1 MIFLFKSIG
10 IVPRLDSD
18 DALKLAIKIC
28 RYLKSRKIDIFPEIE
43 FAKNNLIGQG
53 VSLSQMEVDLIIT
66 IGGDGT
72 VLKTSMNIPKPE
84 TPILAINMGRRGY
97 LTEVEPNQALTALEE
112 CLQGKYELEQH
123 SKLSVYF
130 RDKHIAEGV
139 NEALLT
145 PATSWKMQ
153 NFVIKQNNHKLIEQ
167 RADGLIVATPTGS
180 TAHSFSAGG
189 PILETS
195 LDAFVVVFISPA
207 DYMRSLVLSSTDDLS
222 IKLTNT
228 NMGALLTVDGRYTK
242 QLAPEESI
250 IIRKSK
256 NRAVF
261 VRLNSSFWS
270 RSLTRH
276 KLGPREDDSVYS

>member
-1 MIFLFKSIG
+1 
-10 IVPRLDSD
+10 
-18 DALKLAIKIC
+18 
-28 RYLKSRKIDIFPEIE
+28 
-43 FAKNNLIGQG
+43 
-53 VSLSQMEVDLIIT
+53 
-66 IGGDGT
+66 
-72 VLKTSMNIPKPE
+72 
-84 TPILAINMGRRGY
+84 
-97 LTEVEPNQALTALEE
+97 LTEVEPNQALIALEE
-112 CLQGKYELEQH
+112 CLQGKYDLEEH
-123 SKLSVYF
+123 YKLSVYF

-145 PATSWKMQ
+145 PATSWKIL
-153 NFVIKQNNHKLIEQ
+153 NFILKQNKHKLIEQ

-222 IKLTNT
+222 IKLTGT

-276 KLGPREDDSVYS
+276 KLGSERG

>member
-1 MIFLFKSIG
+1 
-10 IVPRLDSD
+10 
-18 DALKLAIKIC
+18 
-28 RYLKSRKIDIFPEIE
+28 
-43 FAKNNLIGQG
+43 
-53 VSLSQMEVDLIIT
+53 
-66 IGGDGT
+66 
-72 VLKTSMNIPKPE
+72 MNIPKPE

-97 LTEVEPNQALTALEE
+97 LTKVEPDQALIALKE
-112 CLQGKYELEQH
+112 CLQGKYDLEKH
-123 SKLSVYF
+123 SKLSVFF

-145 PATSWKMQ
+145 PAKPWKML
-153 NFVIKQNNHKLIEQ
+153 NFVLEQNKNRLIEQ

-207 DYMRSLVLSSTDDLS
+207 DYMRSLVLSSTNDLS
-222 IKLTNT
+222 IKLTDT
-228 NMGALLTVDGRYTK
+228 NIGALLTVDGRYTK
-242 QLAPEESI
+242 QLSPEESI

-256 NRAVF
+256 NGAVF

-276 KLGPREDDSVYS
+276 KLEPERG

>member
-1 MIFLFKSIG
+1 MILLFKSIG
-10 IVPRLDSD
+10 IVPRLDND
-18 DALKLAIKIC
+18 DAIKLAIKIYQ
-28 RYLKSRKIDIFPEIE
+28 YLKSRKIDTIPEIE
-43 FAKNNLIGQG
+43 FAKNNRIRQG

-72 VLKTSMNIPKPE
+72 VLKTSMTIPKPE

-97 LTEVEPNQALTALEE
+97 LTEVEPDQALTALKE
-112 CLQGKYELEQH
+112 CLKGKYNLEKH

-130 RDKHIAEGV
+130 KDKLITEGV

-153 NFVIKQNNHKLIEQ
+153 NFVLEQNKHKLIEQ
-167 RADGLIVATPTGS
+167 RADGLIIATPTGS

-207 DYMRSLVLSSTDDLS
+207 DYMRSLVLSSKDDLI
-222 IKLTNT
+222 IKLKDTT
-228 NMGALLTVDGRYTK
+228 MDALLTVDGRYTK

-250 IIRKSK
+250 IISKSK

-261 VRLNSSFWS
+261 VRLNSSFLS

-276 KLGPREDDSVYS
+276 KLGPERG

>member
-1 MIFLFKSIG
+1 MILLFKSIG
-10 IVPRLDSD
+10 IVPRLDND

-28 RYLKSRKIDIFPEIE
+28 QYLKSRKIDTFPEIE
-43 FAKNNLIGQG
+43 FAKKNRIGQG

-72 VLKTSMNIPKPE
+72 VLKTSMTIPKPQ

-97 LTEVEPNQALTALEE
+97 LTEVEPDQALTALKE
-112 CLQGKYELEQH
+112 CLQGKYDLEKH

-130 RDKHIAEGV
+130 EDKLITEGV

-153 NFVIKQNNHKLIEQ
+153 TFEIKQNKHKLIEQ
-167 RADGLIVATPTGS
+167 RADGLIIATPTGS

-207 DYMRSLVLSSTDDLS
+207 DYLRSLVLSSTYDII
-222 IKLTNT
+222 IKLIDT
-228 NMGALLTVDGRYTK
+228 NMGALLTVDGRYIK
-242 QLAPEESI
+242 QLAPKE
-250 IIRKSK
+250 
-256 NRAVF
+256 
-261 VRLNSSFWS
+261 
-270 RSLTRH
+270 
-276 KLGPREDDSVYS
+276 

>member
-1 MIFLFKSIG
+1 MFKSIG
-10 IVPRLDSD
+10 IVPRLDND
-18 DALKLAIKIC
+18 DAIKLAIKIC
-28 RYLKSRKIDIFPEIE
+28 QYLKSRKIDTFPEIE
-43 FAKNNLIGQG
+43 FAKNNRIRQG

-72 VLKTSMNIPKPE
+72 VLKTGMTIPKPE

-97 LTEVEPNQALTALEE
+97 LTEVEPDQALTALKE
-112 CLQGKYELEQH
+112 CLKGKYDLEKH

-130 RDKHIAEGV
+130 KDKLIAEGV

-153 NFVIKQNNHKLIEQ
+153 NFVLEQNKHKLIEQ
-167 RADGLIVATPTGS
+167 RADGLIIATPTGS

-207 DYMRSLVLSSTDDLS
+207 DYMRSLVLSSNYDLI
-222 IKLTNT
+222 IKLKDTT
-228 NMGALLTVDGRYTK
+228 MDALLTVDGRYTK

-250 IIRKSK
+250 IISKSK
-256 NRAVF
+256 NTAVF
-261 VRLNSSFWS
+261 VRLNSSFLS

-276 KLGPREDDSVYS
+276 KLGPERG

>member
-1 MIFLFKSIG
+1 MILLFKSIG
-10 IVPRLDSD
+10 IVPRLDND
-18 DALKLAIKIC
+18 DAIKLAIKIC
-28 RYLKSRKIDIFPEIE
+28 QYLKSRKIDTFPEIE
-43 FAKNNLIGQG
+43 FAKNNRIRQG

-72 VLKTSMNIPKPE
+72 VLKTSMTIPKPE

-97 LTEVEPNQALTALEE
+97 LTEVEPDQALTALKE
-112 CLQGKYELEQH
+112 CLKGKYDLEKH

-130 RDKHIAEGV
+130 KDKLIAEGV

-153 NFVIKQNNHKLIEQ
+153 NFVLEQNKHKLIEQ
-167 RADGLIVATPTGS
+167 RADGLIIATPTGS

-207 DYMRSLVLSSTDDLS
+207 DYMRSLVLSSNYDLI
-222 IKLTNT
+222 IKLKDTT
-228 NMGALLTVDGRYTK
+228 MDALLTVDGRYTK

-250 IIRKSK
+250 IISKSK
-256 NRAVF
+256 NTAVF
-261 VRLNSSFWS
+261 VRLNSSFLS

-276 KLGPREDDSVYS
+276 KLGPER

>member
-1 MIFLFKSIG
+1 MILLFKSIG
-10 IVPRLDSD
+10 IVPRLDND

-28 RYLKSRKIDIFPEIE
+28 QYLKSRKIDAFPEIE
-43 FAKNNLIGQG
+43 FAKNNRIRQG

-72 VLKTSMNIPKPE
+72 VLKTSMAIPKPE

-97 LTEVEPNQALTALEE
+97 LTEVEPDQALIALKE
-112 CLQGKYELEQH
+112 CLQGKYYLEKH

-130 RDKHIAEGV
+130 KDKHIAEGV
-139 NEALLT
+139 NEALLI

-153 NFVIKQNNHKLIEQ
+153 NFLLKQNKHKLIEQ
-167 RADGLIVATPTGS
+167 RADGLIIATPTGS

-207 DYMRSLVLSSTDDLS
+207 DYMRSLVLSSTEDLI
-222 IKLTNT
+222 IKLTDT

-242 QLAPEESI
+242 ELAPEESI
-250 IIRKSK
+250 IISKSK
-256 NRAVF
+256 NNAVF
-261 VRLNSSFWS
+261 VRLNSSFLS

-276 KLGPREDDSVYS
+276 KLGPERG

>member
-1 MIFLFKSIG
+1 MILLFKSIG
-10 IVPRLDSD
+10 IVPRLDND
-18 DALKLAIKIC
+18 DAIKLAIKIC
-28 RYLKSRKIDIFPEIE
+28 QYLKSRKIDTFPEIE
-43 FAKNNLIGQG
+43 FAKNNRIRQG

-72 VLKTSMNIPKPE
+72 VLKTSMTIPKPE

-97 LTEVEPNQALTALEE
+97 LTEVEPDQALTALKE
-112 CLQGKYELEQH
+112 CLKGKYDLEKH

-130 RDKHIAEGV
+130 KDKLIAEGV

-153 NFVIKQNNHKLIEQ
+153 NFVLEQNKHKLIEQ
-167 RADGLIVATPTGS
+167 RADGLIIATPTGS

-207 DYMRSLVLSSTDDLS
+207 DYMRSLVLSSNYDLI
-222 IKLTNT
+222 IKLKDTT
-228 NMGALLTVDGRYTK
+228 MDALLTVDGRYTK

-250 IIRKSK
+250 IISKSK
-256 NRAVF
+256 NTAVF
-261 VRLNSSFWS
+261 VRLNSSFLS

-276 KLGPREDDSVYS
+276 KLGPERG

>member
-1 MIFLFKSIG
+1 M
-10 IVPRLDSD
+10 
-18 DALKLAIKIC
+18 KIYQ
-28 RYLKSRKIDIFPEIE
+28 YLKSRKIDTFPEIE
-43 FAKNNLIGQG
+43 FAKNNSIGQG

-72 VLKTSMNIPKPE
+72 VLKTSMNIPRPE

-97 LTEVEPNQALTALEE
+97 LTEVEPDQALIALKE
-112 CLQGKYELEQH
+112 CLQGKYDLEKH

-139 NEALLT
+139 NEALIT
-145 PATSWKMQ
+145 PATSWKML
-153 NFVIKQNNHKLIEQ
+153 NFVLEENKHKLIEQ

-195 LDAFVVVFISPA
+195 LDALVVVFISPA
-207 DYMRSLVLSSTDDLS
+207 DYLRSLVLSSTNDLN
-222 IKLTNT
+222 IKLADT

-242 QLAPEESI
+242 QLAPGDLI
-250 IIRKSK
+250 TIRKSK

-276 KLGPREDDSVYS
+276 KLGPERG